1 MILHVL
7 HQDTQFAVLSRDLS
21 RVVPLQVVGG
31 ARKQVDG
38 FPVWVIA
45 WLECAVLDLEF
56 VDDKLGMVSE
66 GIPERACAGSM
77 KHRGVN
83 SSLPKLRKR

>member
-56 VDDKLGMVSE
+56 VEDES
-66 GIPERACAGSM
+66 GILDRQSLCG
-77 KHRGVN
+77 
-83 SSLPKLRKR
+83 SSLSCGLRKLRRNISL